1 MTQRQFVPLLI
12 AGWLTL
18 PIPARAQ
25 AEAQSDSGWKPQIIV
40 YFVGAGMSGETAI
53 RGVSRDIDAGFGD
66 IVENLEFGFMGAFR
80 IQKRAW
86 SVGTDINYIGL
97 GTSGAAGQIEVD
109 SDQWMVE
116 LNGGYMIRPFFT
128 VIAGARYNSLSTR
141 LFFPQSG
148 NELKGSQDWIDPLIG
163 GRLDLRLGK
172 EWMAH
177 VRGDI
182 GGFGVGSDF
191 AWQLVPGV
199 EWMPSDRLSALAGY
213 RILSMDYENKDD
225 GFKYDVTVSGPA
237 LGLLCHF

>member
-1 MTQRQFVPLLI
+1 MMIRRFVLLVAAGCLVSPL
-12 AGWLTL
+12 
-18 PIPARAQ
+18 PARAQ
-25 AEAQSDSGWKPQIIV
+25 TESGWKPQVIL

-53 RGVSRDIDAGFGD
+53 QGISRDVDASFGD
-66 IVENLEFGFMGAFR
+66 IMENLDFGFMSAFR

-86 SVGTDINYIGL
+86 SVGTDIVYVGL
-97 GTSGAAGQIEVD
+97 GTTSEAGQIEVD

-128 VIAGARYNSLSTR
+128 VIAGGRYNSLSTR
-141 LFFPQSG
+141 LFFPQFG
-148 NELKGSQDWIDPLIG
+148 NERKASQEWIDPLIG

-177 VRGDI
+177 LRADV

-199 EWMPSDRLSALAGY
+199 EWMPSERLSALAGY
-213 RILSMDYENKDD
+213 RIISMDYENKDD
-225 GFKYDVTVSGPA
+225 GFKYDMTISGPA
-237 LGLLCHF
+237 LGLLCRF